1 MEPAKTN
8 ISLAIW
14 DCAYTL
20 EKKTYNDLIVKK
32 ALRLKALQDKDLFA
46 IPEIE
51 VKSVVK
57 QIDYITSELNILY
70 AFKLFTD
77 QLEKSYL
84 TSIDQ
89 IFEAYHYRN
98 LLLEMELYQLYKAHS
113 FLQEM
118 NLATIES
125 LSFMTDLVIQRT
137 EQIITLKQK
146 P

>member
-1 MEPAKTN
+1 MDAAQTN

-14 DCAYTL
+14 EYAYTL

-51 VKSVVK
+51 AKSTVK
-57 QIDYITSELNILY
+57 QIEHLTSELNILY
-70 AFKLFTD
+70 GFKLFTD

-89 IFEAYHYRN
+89 IFAAYHYRN
-98 LLLEMELYQLYKAHS
+98 ILLEMEIFQLYKAFS

-118 NLATIES
+118 NLATIDS
-125 LSFMTDLVIQRT
+125 LSFMTDIAIKRT
-137 EQIITLKQK
+137 KQIITLKQQ

>member
-57 QIDYITSELNILY
+57 QIDYLTSELNILY

-89 IFEAYHYRN
+89 IFEAYH
-98 LLLEMELYQLYKAHS
+98 
-113 FLQEM
+113 
-118 NLATIES
+118 
-125 LSFMTDLVIQRT
+125 
-137 EQIITLKQK
+137 
-146 P
+146 